1 MVEDIDWS
9 VIKVE
14 KLKDREDEICVNVGF
29 ATAMKQMKFLF
40 AYQQIT
46 GNYKRKKEKKK
57 W

>member
-1 MVEDIDWS
+1 L
-9 VIKVE
+9 IKVE